1 MLGAGLAPTTK
12 RERESN
18 GRGYGRRAIT
28 LSGYRLKYS
37 SKHNPINLT
46 ITLYIEQSYA
56 MCLII
61 INNLR

>member
-1 MLGAGLAPTTK
+1 MLRVGFAPTTK

-18 GRGYGRRAIT
+18 SRGYGRRAIT

-37 SKHNPINLT
+37 SKHNPISLT

-56 MCLII
+56 ICLII
-61 INNLR
+61 INNSR